1 MTFFV
6 QICPKWCFPCK
17 TRKVRKLLINLRT
30 KFQLK
35 LTIVI
40 FLARFA
46 QKGCFPSKA
55 KKVKITIEFYIFELV
70 YVPNSS
76 LNWQLWSFWP
86 DLPKKGVSRLKMKKW
101 RHQWILHI
109 RISLGTKLH
118 LKLKTLCFF
127 VQICPKW
134 CFPSK
139 TGKVNTTIEFCIFE
153 IV

>member
-1 MTFFV
+1 MSTTIEFCIF
-6 QICPKWCFPCK
+6 
-17 TRKVRKLLINLRT
+17 KLLVNLGT
-30 KFQLK
+30 KFQFK

-109 RISLGTKLH
+109 RISLVQNFIWNWKLYVFLSKFAQNGASP
-118 LKLKTLCFF
+118 LKQEKWTPPLNFAYLK
-127 VQICPKW
+127 
-134 CFPSK
+134 
-139 TGKVNTTIEFCIFE
+139 
-153 IV
+153 